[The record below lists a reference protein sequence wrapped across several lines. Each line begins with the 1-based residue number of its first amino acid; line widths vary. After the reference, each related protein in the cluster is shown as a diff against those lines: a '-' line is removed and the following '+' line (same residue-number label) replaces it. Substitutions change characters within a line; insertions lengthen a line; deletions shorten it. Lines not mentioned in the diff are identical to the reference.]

1 MRFTADSFFRKV
13 WVVLIA
19 CTVLMAMSCSTDNSE
34 RKKKRKVRP
43 CLGDPCF
50 DPRIAKQKVSSYNG
64 ARFGMTRSEGTQVH
78 NGLDLL
84 MARGTDLY
92 AMFDSY
98 VYSVENRTGY
108 GNCLIMLSKDQGKQI
123 LIMYAHL
130 DRVTVPL
137 GSIVQAGDK
146 VAISGDTGNLKEARE
161 QGYVQSHMHLEVREF
176 QPGVNFN
183 RCKALDPEDFMMTE
197 LTYTGRPKYSLPCHT
212 K

>member
-1 MRFTADSFFRKV
+1 
-13 WVVLIA
+13 
-19 CTVLMAMSCSTDNSE
+19 MAMSCSPENS
-34 RKKKRKVRP
+34 RKKKKREVRP

-64 ARFGMTRSEGTQVH
+64 ARFGMTRSQGTQVH

-98 VYSVENRTGY
+98 IYSIENRTGY
-108 GNCLIMLSKDQGKQI
+108 GNCIIMLSKDQGKQI
-123 LIMYAHL
+123 FIMYAHL
-130 DRVTVPL
+130 DHATVSV
-137 GSIVQAGDK
+137 GAIVQAGDK
-146 VAISGDTGNLKEARE
+146 VAISGDTGNLKEATE
-161 QGYVQSHMHLEVREF
+161 QGYVQSHMHLEIREF
-176 QPGVNFN
+176 QPGTPF
-183 RCKALDPEDFMMTE
+183 RKSQALDPEGFMMTE